1 MPELREIFARLHGVV
16 IEHRLAVLAV
26 EQLRSAVRDGHLHL
40 PPRTDPGDVVRTADR
55 LQPTYLIRLWAE
67 FESAMLSYRR
77 YRSGDPAER
86 MPATNLVEWTAA
98 LRQGRTVS
106 VAFRESVHE
115 VRRYRNALVHEHD
128 DPAPPVEVETARS
141 RLNTLLAAKL
151 PERW

>member
-1 MPELREIFARLHGVV
+1 MPEVRAIFARLHGVV
-16 IEHRLAVLAV
+16 TEHRLAVLAV
-26 EQLRSAVRDGHLHL
+26 EQLRGAVQNGHVSL
-40 PPRTDPGDVVRTADR
+40 PSRTDPGDLARTAEK
-55 LQPTYLIRLWAE
+55 LEPTYLIRLWAE

-86 MPATNLVEWTAA
+86 MPAINLVDWTAA

-106 VAFRESVHE
+106 MAFRDSVHD

-128 DPAPPVEVETARS
+128 DPAPPVEIETARS

-151 PERW
+151 PEQW